1 MSCDLLP
8 SDTPG
13 KHFQGDIR
21 ELLNEEWDLL
31 IAHPPCTYLTVSN
44 SANWK
49 QLQENGKQQ
58 EAIKFV
64 EEIFNSKTPRICIEN
79 PVGALSTR
87 SKLGKPTQYIQ
98 PYYFGHAE
106 QKKTGLWLK
115 NLPKLVP
122 TDIRDI
128 SNLHPKVKQRL
139 HWLPPSKN
147 RWKLRSLTYPGIAH
161 AMADQWSD

>member
-13 KHFQGDIR
+13 KHFQGDVR
-21 ELLNEEWDLL
+21 ELLNKEWDLL

-64 EEIFNSKTPRICIEN
+64 EEIFNSKTPRICIQN

-139 HWLPPSKN
+139 HWPPPTKN